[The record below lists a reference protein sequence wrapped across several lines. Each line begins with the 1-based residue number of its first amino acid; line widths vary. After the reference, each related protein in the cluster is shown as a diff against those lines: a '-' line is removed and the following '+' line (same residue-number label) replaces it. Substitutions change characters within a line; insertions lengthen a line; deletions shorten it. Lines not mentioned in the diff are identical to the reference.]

1 MGFASSS
8 DVEYNPSMSRARKS
22 AILLSLGG
30 LTLTFA
36 CAATAF
42 WLSRGY
48 DPARYPGST
57 LLGGGQL
64 KFSAL
69 ARGYVSQDGAYETTD
84 RFPEVW
90 HWYANRFDLGANRV
104 VNAMENCMS
113 LGKVED
119 RFLTRHVIGVTL
131 CDKPDGTMIF
141 INRTLFVYR

>member
-1 MGFASSS
+1 MI
-8 DVEYNPSMSRARKS
+8 V
-22 AILLSLGG
+22 LSIGWLA
-30 LTLTFA
+30 LA
-36 CAATAF
+36 CICAAAVF
-42 WLSRGY
+42 RLGRDY

-57 LLGGGQL
+57 VLGGGKL
-64 KFSAL
+64 KFNAL

-84 RFPEVW
+84 RFPDVW

-113 LGKVED
+113 LAKDED

-131 CDKPDGTMIF
+131 CDNPDGTMIF